1 MSKLLAGNS
10 GQGLIRRVGLGIL
23 MLAGG
28 CVLGCYKPPPQEL
41 TQVSSLS
48 NVSASP
54 PAEAQQQARLASIS
68 VPEAASPPEDG
79 QWTMPSRDYANTR
92 YSGLD
97 EITTDNVDQLQLA
110 FTFATG
116 TLLGQESAPI
126 VVGDT
131 LYFVTPF
138 PNILYAVDLTQPGGA
153 LKWKFDPKPDAASQG
168 VACCQPVNR
177 GPTYSQGRIF
187 YNTLDAHTVALDATT
202 GQLQWKTKVGDYN
215 IGDTFTMAPLVV
227 KDKVLVGNSGAE
239 FGARGWL
246 AALNVSDGKV
256 AWRAFTTGPDSDVL
270 IDPAE
275 FKPFYPQYIGKDL
288 GVTQWPPD
296 AWKIGGG
303 TVWGW
308 ISYDPELDLIYYG
321 TSNPS
326 PWNHEV
332 RPGDNHWT
340 NGIFARDP
348 DTGRARWFYAFS
360 PHDLWDHSAV
370 NENLILDVNWEGK
383 PRKVVV
389 RPERNGYMYVL
400 DRTNGEVLAAD
411 AYTYITASKG
421 VDLKTGRL
429 LYNDEKMPALG
440 KVVREVCPNSPGAK
454 DWTPSSFSKKTGLI
468 YLPHNNMCMDWE
480 IKPVSYIAGT
490 GYLGVNAKFYPGPG
504 SSVGELMAWDP
515 IARKKVWGVAERWP
529 VWSGT
534 AVTAGGVVF
543 YGNLEGWFKAVHAQ
557 TGEVLWQFKTAS
569 GVIGQPTTFRGPDG
583 RQYVAILSGI
593 GGWAG
598 AMVSSELD
606 ERDPTAAKGFGNMVG
621 ELKKQSGIGGMLYV
635 FALPR

>member
-1 MSKLLAGNS
+1 MHDFTAAGCGFLRAIKWILALTS
-10 GQGLIRRVGLGIL
+10 CGLAACQQPAQDG
-23 MLAGG
+23 
-28 CVLGCYKPPPQEL
+28 L
-41 TQVSSLS
+41 TQVNSLS
-48 NVSASP
+48 NTTAASNAAAP
-54 PAEAQQQARLASIS
+54 PTQQPGLANIS
-68 VPEAASPPEDG
+68 VPAAASPPEDG
-79 QWTMPSRDYANTR
+79 QWIMPSRDYANTR

-97 EITTDNVDQLQLA
+97 EINTGNVGKLQLA

-131 LYFVTPF
+131 LYFVTPY
-138 PNILYAVDLTQPGGA
+138 PNILYAVDLNQPGGG
-153 LKWKFDPKPDAASQG
+153 LKWKYDPKPAAASQG

-187 YNTLDAHTVALDATT
+187 YNTLDAHTVALDAVT
-202 GQLQWKTKVGDYN
+202 GQLQWNTRVGDFNY
-215 IGDTFTMAPLVV
+215 GETFTMAPLVV

-246 AALNVSDGKV
+246 AALNASDGSI
-256 AWRAFTTGPDSDVL
+256 AWRAHSTGPDSDVL
-270 IDPAE
+270 IDQAE
-275 FKPFYPQYIGKDL
+275 FKPFYPQYRGKDL
-288 GVTQWPPD
+288 GVTQWPAD
-296 AWKIGGG
+296 HWKIGGG

-308 ISYDPELDLIYYG
+308 ISYDPELDLIYHG

-348 DTGRARWFYAFS
+348 DNGHARWFYQFS

-370 NENLILDVNWEGK
+370 NENLILDMNWEGQ

-389 RPERNGYMYVL
+389 RPERNGYMYVI
-400 DRTNGEVLAAD
+400 DRITGEVLAAD

-429 LYNDEKMPALG
+429 IYNEDKTPSQG

-454 DWTPSSFSKKTGLI
+454 DWTPSSFSKRTGLI
-468 YLPHNNMCMDWE
+468 YMPHNDMCMDWE
-480 IKPVSYIAGT
+480 VKPVSYIAGT
-490 GYLGVNAKFYPGPG
+490 GYIGVNARFYPGPSG
-504 SSVGELMAWDP
+504 DAGELMAWDP
-515 IARKKVWGVAERWP
+515 VARRKLWGVTERWP

-534 AVTAGGVVF
+534 AVTAGDVVF
-543 YGNLEGWFKAVHAQ
+543 YGNLEGWFKAVHAR

-569 GVIGQPTTFRGPDG
+569 GIIGQPTTFRGPDG